1 MNKQKIVCPWI
12 IPSEIGLA
20 LDNCHDSLYC
30 DFYVKDGVLWW

>member
-20 LDNCHDSLYC
+20 T
-30 DFYVKDGVLWW
+30 VLRVGQLS